1 MGIIFL
7 SLAPPP
13 SPSNLEDGFFSFLIQ
28 LPYIDKVEH
37 VFAYFILMGWF
48 AQIDHVPRQRMN
60 YLIGFILL
68 GILLEILQGLS
79 GIRTA
84 DWRDELANSFGVL
97 LAWQLTRKDLA
108 DFLLH
113 FEHRFLLRALS

>member
-13 SPSNLEDGFFSFLIQ
+13 SPSDIEDNFFSFLIQ
-28 LPYIDKVEH
+28 FPYIDKIGH
-37 VFAYFILMGWF
+37 IFAYFILMGWF
-48 AQIDHVPRQRMN
+48 AQIYHRPRQRMG

-68 GILLEILQGLS
+68 GIFLEILQGLS

-97 LAWQLTRKDLA
+97 LAWQVTKKHLGQ
-108 DFLLH
+108 LLVYL
-113 FEHRFLLRALS
+113 EHRFLLRSSS